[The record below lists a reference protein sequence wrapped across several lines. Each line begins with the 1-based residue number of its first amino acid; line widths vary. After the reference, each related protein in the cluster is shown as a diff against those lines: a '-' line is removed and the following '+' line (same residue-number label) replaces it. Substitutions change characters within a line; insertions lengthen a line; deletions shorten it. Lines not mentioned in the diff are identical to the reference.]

1 MKGDRS
7 MKKVLGIV
15 LTLALIVSSF
25 SVAIFGANNDGM
37 YEDDD
42 NNGSSIAF
50 YLTDSNGNNI
60 NSTTGTYTL
69 GQDFYF
75 KINVYATSEIK
86 NNSLARKINIM
97 DDYGEYDNN
106 ATNLMYK
113 ESGQTSWSNDD
124 YYQSQNCYKFRGTK
138 EDTYPLKQYTSLG
151 NHTTYFKVKF
161 NTAGKHI
168 IEYSATCFEK
178 NYRLISRKYID
189 ISNNGTFKI
198 SSKEEQ
204 EQTTEKPTYTVYID
218 GVPFKSDIKE
228 GGKCDLPGSGRGF
241 YDRNT
246 HDMFVSH
253 FQLSN
258 IQRNYNLYSVDQV
271 NVSCASGANIRADG
285 KHGIRFGSMVN
296 VKNKN
301 GTDITSEVL
310 KNGGI
315 QIGTTITMY
324 DFYLSIF
331 DENLNKVDVDRE
343 DPDCIYHFDVLN
355 PMDDWPTN
363 ATTGLPRYGLCYAG
377 VVNVRQ
383 SNLTRQF
390 IASAYAKIEY
400 QYYNNT
406 TIDEYVN
413 AENQLDTVRSIC
425 DVARRMKAAGY
436 PGCTPAQIE
445 VLEYYCSIPD

>member
-1 MKGDRS
+1 MKGNRS

-178 NYRLISRKYID
+178 N
-189 ISNNGTFKI
+189 NF
-198 SSKEEQ
+198 
-204 EQTTEKPTYTVYID
+204 
-218 GVPFKSDIKE
+218 
-228 GGKCDLPGSGRGF
+228 
-241 YDRNT
+241 
-246 HDMFVSH
+246 
-253 FQLSN
+253 
-258 IQRNYNLYSVDQV
+258 
-271 NVSCASGANIRADG
+271 
-285 KHGIRFGSMVN
+285 
-296 VKNKN
+296 
-301 GTDITSEVL
+301 
-310 KNGGI
+310 
-315 QIGTTITMY
+315 
-324 DFYLSIF
+324 
-331 DENLNKVDVDRE
+331 
-343 DPDCIYHFDVLN
+343 
-355 PMDDWPTN
+355 
-363 ATTGLPRYGLCYAG
+363 
-377 VVNVRQ
+377 
-383 SNLTRQF
+383 
-390 IASAYAKIEY
+390 
-400 QYYNNT
+400 
-406 TIDEYVN
+406 
-413 AENQLDTVRSIC
+413 
-425 DVARRMKAAGY
+425 
-436 PGCTPAQIE
+436 
-445 VLEYYCSIPD
+445 